1 MFEAVQKSS
10 LSDQVFEQLRSKI
23 LGKELGS
30 GDELPS
36 ERELSETLG
45 VNRGAVRE
53 AIKRLQQARLVRVR
67 HGGATVVE
75 DFELRAGLELLP
87 SLIVDA
93 KGKMNLEV
101 ARGMVLLRQALAPMV
116 AAQAAVQSGSD
127 LANRLDAIVLRMKS
141 SKTLPQLQGLAFEY
155 WTEVVA
161 HSGNLVLK
169 LAFNSMQETYQA
181 MWGLLTELMQE
192 EFKDINTLEALSQAI
207 RRGDAAESKR
217 LADQHVQLGSKA
229 LEQAIQLLNKNGAH
243 KRPTK

>member
-1 MFEAVQKSS
+1 MFESVQKSS
-10 LSDQVFEQLRSKI
+10 LSDQVFEQLRTKI

-75 DFELRAGLELLP
+75 DFEVRAGLELLP
-87 SLIVDA
+87 SLIVDG
-93 KGKMNLEV
+93 KGRLNLEV
-101 ARGMVLLRQALAPMV
+101 AHGMVLLRQALAPTV
-116 AAQAAVQSGSD
+116 AGQAAKNATAEWADV
-127 LANRLDAIVLRMKS
+127 LDTLVLRMKS
-141 SKTLPQLQGLAFEY
+141 TNKLSELQHLAFEY
-155 WTEVVA
+155 WREIVA

-192 EFKDINTLEALSQAI
+192 EFRDTATLEKLSLAI
-207 RRGDAAESKR
+207 RKNNISESKR
-217 LADQHVQLGSKA
+217 LAEQHVQLGSKA
-229 LEQAIQLLNKNGAH
+229 LEQAIAILHHNAQ
-243 KRPTK
+243 

>member
-1 MFEAVQKSS
+1 MFEAVQKNS
-10 LSDQVFEQLRSKI
+10 LSDQVFEQLRTKI

-75 DFELRAGLELLP
+75 NFEVRAGLELLP
-87 SLIVDA
+87 SLIVDG
-93 KGKMNLEV
+93 KGQLNLEV
-101 ARGMVLLRQALAPMV
+101 ARGMVLLRQALAPTV
-116 AAQAAVQSGSD
+116 AGQAAKYAGEE
-127 LANRLDAIVLRMKS
+127 LANALDPLLVRMKNT
-141 SKTLPQLQGLAFEY
+141 KKLPELQQLAFEY
-155 WTEVVA
+155 WSLIVA

-181 MWGLLTELMQE
+181 MWGLLTELMHE
-192 EFKDINTLEALSQAI
+192 EFRDINTLEKLSQAI
-207 RRGDAAESKR
+207 REQDVQTSRKLAE
-217 LADQHVQLGSKA
+217 QHVQLGSKA
-229 LEQAIQLLNKNGAH
+229 MEQAIALLD
-243 KRPTK
+243 KRA

>member
-10 LSDQVFEQLRSKI
+10 LSDQVFEQLRGKI

-116 AAQAAVQSGSD
+116 ASQAATQAASKSGSQ
-127 LANRLDAIVLRMKS
+127 LADSLDAIVLRMKS
-141 SKTLPQLQGLAFEY
+141 SKTLPQLQVLAFEY

-192 EFKDINTLEALSQAI
+192 EFRDTSTLDKLSHAI

-229 LEQAIQLLNKNGAH
+229 LEQAIDLLNK
-243 KRPTK
+243 K